1 MREAVVG
8 QSSAMEPVAS
18 SSASPPGTARVL
30 ATQLQ
35 IRRVY
40 EPASPDDGFRVL
52 IDRLWPRGLRRESAA
67 IDLWFK
73 DIAPSP
79 ALRTW
84 FGHEPARWAGF
95 GERYCAELDA
105 NVPAVQRLAGLLRAY
120 GRMTLLYAARD
131 PVHNHA
137 AVLRDYLREP
147 GPASVPGAT
156 AAARD
161 ADAGV
166 GVAGLCERLVGEH
179 ARILA
184 LMVEL
189 RVALVRGDAEAA
201 RAMFDE
207 LAALHQEHA
216 ELERTRLFPALPRAA
231 RWPLRTYEA
240 EHDKLEQ
247 QLQALRERLRAAP
260 ARLRSPRQRLELAD
274 ATLPLQH
281 LLEHHFEREHKGL
294 FVEVG

>member
-1 MREAVVG
+1 
-8 QSSAMEPVAS
+8 MEPVAS

-95 GERYCAELDA
+95 GERYRAELDA
-105 NVPAVQRLAGLLRAY
+105 NAPAVQRLAGLLRAH

-137 AVLRDYLREP
+137 VVLRDYLREP
-147 GPASVPGAT
+147 GPATVPGAT
-156 AAARD
+156 DNDARTESGADSGGGLGTAALR
-161 ADAGV
+161 
-166 GVAGLCERLVGEH
+166 ERLVGEH

>member
-8 QSSAMEPVAS
+8 QSSTMEPRAS
-18 SSASPPGTARVL
+18 SSASAAASAAASPPGDARVL

-40 EPASPDDGFRVL
+40 EPSSPDDGFRVL
-52 IDRLWPRGLRRESAA
+52 IDRLWPRGLRRESVA

-95 GERYCAELDA
+95 GERYRAELDA
-105 NVPAVQRLAGLLRAY
+105 NVPAVQRLAGLLRAH
-120 GRMTLLYAARD
+120 GRVTLLYGARD

-147 GPASVPGAT
+147 GPASVPGV
-156 AAARD
+156 
-161 ADAGV
+161 GV
-166 GVAGLCERLVGEH
+166 GTAGLRERLVGEH

-201 RAMFDE
+201 RGMLDE
-207 LAALHQEHA
+207 LGALHHEHA
-216 ELERTRLFPALPRAA
+216 ELERTLLFPALPRAA

-247 QLQALRERLRAAP
+247 QLLALRERLRAAP

-274 ATLPLQH
+274 AALPLQH